1 VLVAAVVWGPDASA
15 LRAFSI
21 ADSDPSGETGPWRGP
36 QASSTSFGERTGEA
50 IHFGGL
56 SIADTQMRGGV
67 RKQGATGAAPLT
79 WRAVKGARCGPGIC
93 LDRAVSRLGASG
105 HALHHVRGVRVV
117 EVKASARDS
126 STFIGTGAAGVSD
139 VGEGLG
145 DVEWR
150 RDFKERFVVGD
161 VIGEGQQGLVR
172 EVVSRD
178 TGRVAAVKVLARDAG
193 VQSRSEESKVRSEAR
208 FLQRLQSC
216 PAVARMFG
224 AYEDDEHVYIVM
236 ELIDA
241 GSMEDVLEEV
251 ERFTEEEAAYLMC
264 GVFGFLAHSHD
275 EGIFYGDVKPANFML
290 RTAPCQDCAHRCT
303 SGRLRGLV
311 VKAIDFGTCQ
321 QRIPGVHFR
330 KRAGSPMYMAP
341 EVFLGRYDVEA
352 DLWSA
357 GVMLFQLLSGRLP
370 FVEYG
375 DAGEI
380 VDVGVHLGFS
390 FEGIFWEGVSSEA
403 KDLITKLLVRIP
415 RKRLSAKAAL
425 DHSWFK
431 YTLEHM
437 EGRKTGMEE
446 SSIVAAP
453 GIVAAEAQR
462 L

>member
-1 VLVAAVVWGPDASA
+1 MS
-15 LRAFSI
+15 
-21 ADSDPSGETGPWRGP
+21 
-36 QASSTSFGERTGEA
+36 
-50 IHFGGL
+50 
-56 SIADTQMRGGV
+56 GGV
-67 RKQGATGAAPLT
+67 RKQVSTGAAPLT
-79 WRAVKGARCGPGIC
+79 GSAVRSPGRGPGIC
-93 LDRAVSRLGASG
+93 FHRAAARLGASG
-105 HALHHVRGVRVV
+105 HGLHRVRGFRIAQ
-117 EVKASARDS
+117 VKASALDGS
-126 STFIGTGAAGVSD
+126 AFVGTGAATVSD

-145 DVEWR
+145 DVEWH
-150 RDFKERFVVGD
+150 RDFKDRFVVGD

-172 EVVSRD
+172 EAVSRE

-193 VQSRSEESKVRSEAR
+193 EHSRAEESKVRSEAR

-236 ELIDA
+236 EQIDA
-241 GSMEDVLEEV
+241 GSMGDALEEAG
-251 ERFTEEEAAYLMC
+251 RFTEWEAAYLMHA
-264 GVFGFLAHSHD
+264 VFGFLAHSHD

-290 RTAPCQDCAHRCT
+290 CTAPCQDCERQCT
-303 SGRLRGLV
+303 SGRLRGLI

-370 FVEYG
+370 FAEYD
-375 DAGEI
+375 DAGEV
-380 VDVGVHLGFS
+380 VDIGMHLGFS
-390 FEGIFWEGVSSEA
+390 FEGTVWEGVSSEA
-403 KDLITKLLVRIP
+403 KDLISKLLVRIP
-415 RKRLSAKAAL
+415 RKRVSAKAAL

-431 YTLEHM
+431 NTLEHV
-437 EGRKTGMEE
+437 ERRKAGMEE

-453 GIVAAEAQR
+453 GIVAAEAR
-462 L
+462 CL